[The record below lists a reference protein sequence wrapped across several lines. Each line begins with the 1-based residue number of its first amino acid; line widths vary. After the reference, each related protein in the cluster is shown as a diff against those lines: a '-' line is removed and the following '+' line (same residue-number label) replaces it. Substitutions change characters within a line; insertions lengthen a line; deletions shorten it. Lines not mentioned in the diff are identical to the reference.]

1 MLLLVLL
8 GRFPR
13 ARPEAAPGGVAGPGV
28 PPPALALPGDLLHG
42 PKDGILHDLSAGGL
56 QLRLFRL
63 TSRLLTLVQRP
74 HQSKAHSFQE
84 AGRLSPVDICCP
96 RRARPLAPW
105 LFPRSSDTA
114 KAASDRPGRSG
125 PPRKCPSLSHP
136 RGHRWRAEALR
147 RMPGFACLAAKY

>member
-8 GRFPR
+8 GRFPC

-56 QLRLFRL
+56 QLRLFGL
-63 TSRLLTLVQRP
+63 TSRLFTLVQRP

-84 AGRLSPVDICCP
+84 AGRLSPVDICA
-96 RRARPLAPW
+96 RARGGSPPEV
-105 LFPRSSDTA
+105 
-114 KAASDRPGRSG
+114 AARCHGVRF
-125 PPRKCPSLSHP
+125 
-136 RGHRWRAEALR
+136 LR
-147 RMPGFACLAAKY
+147 RGRGPVPRLGLQST

>member
-63 TSRLLTLVQRP
+63 TSRLLTWPRTEREG
-74 HQSKAHSFQE
+74 KAQ
-84 AGRLSPVDICCP
+84 G
-96 RRARPLAPW
+96 
-105 LFPRSSDTA
+105 
-114 KAASDRPGRSG
+114 
-125 PPRKCPSLSHP
+125 
-136 RGHRWRAEALR
+136 
-147 RMPGFACLAAKY
+147 